1 MLPII
6 SRMRLPKKTLFL
18 TTVLGTVLSLV
29 HGVVR
34 NDDLLV
40 RWTFDEGNGTIA
52 HDATGNGVDATIY
65 GGGQWGSGISG
76 NALDLTGNSGWAEA
90 GPHVNLKV
98 LPAVFPAQQNH
109 TIALWFKSAAT
120 QQDWTQL
127 LSKRENI
134 SSPYFVQFDQGG
146 NSAKVYYRFQASY
159 LDGGSFS
166 VSHGSWNHLVATYDG
181 NKFKTYLN
189 GLTIGSIDEMRNID
203 QDNGKLGI
211 GGTPDGGDVFNGL
224 IDDVRL
230 YNVPLS
236 LEEVT
241 VAYGDG
247 MGDFGPKVEIN
258 ATLATHVSPI
268 PVYLTFRDETGT
280 DVNVTGLQLSDF
292 ELRGASAQNL
302 VEVNASHYQMELVP
316 DRNQTFV
323 FLTVPTGSAQDA
335 NLDNSIR
342 ATHRINFNY
351 KVTRVADLVGWWTFD
366 ETSGN
371 IAADTSGGDANAT
384 VFGGAAWA
392 GANAKFGTG
401 ALVLDG
407 TDDYAIANALITP
420 DRITRA
426 ADLIGHWPFDE
437 TSGTATVNL
446 GTSGTAQNAMLT
458 NGATFSTTEKRF
470 GNASLQLPQGNTGAR
485 VQVNTPLSLGAT
497 NSESFSIAAWFKK
510 LYPHNGSSWRTLSR
524 GSAAGHH
531 MMVGNNNDNVG
542 VFANTNGD
550 WRDSGEFDMQPGNF
564 QDAWHHIVVE
574 IPIDQ
579 RATTSQQSA
588 IIPAVVK
595 GSPSS

>member
-1 MLPII
+1 M
-6 SRMRLPKKTLFL
+6 
-18 TTVLGTVLSLV
+18 
-29 HGVVR
+29 
-34 NDDLLV
+34 
-40 RWTFDEGNGTIA
+40 
-52 HDATGNGVDATIY
+52 
-65 GGGQWGSGISG
+65 
-76 NALDLTGNSGWAEA
+76 
-90 GPHVNLKV
+90 
-98 LPAVFPAQQNH
+98 
-109 TIALWFKSAAT
+109 
-120 QQDWTQL
+120 
-127 LSKRENI
+127 
-134 SSPYFVQFDQGG
+134 
-146 NSAKVYYRFQASY
+146 
-159 LDGGSFS
+159 
-166 VSHGSWNHLVATYDG
+166 
-181 NKFKTYLN
+181 
-189 GLTIGSIDEMRNID
+189 
-203 QDNGKLGI
+203 
-211 GGTPDGGDVFNGL
+211 FNGL

-236 LEEVT
+236 LEEIV

-247 MGDFGPKVEIN
+247 MGDFGPMVEIN

-268 PVYLTFRDETGT
+268 PVSLTFRDESGN
-280 DVNVTGLQLSDF
+280 DANVTGLQISDF
-292 ELRGASAQNL
+292 QVRGAAAQNL
-302 VEVNASHYQMELVP
+302 VQVNASHYQFELVP

-407 TDDYAIANALITP
+407 SDDYAVANALITP

-446 GTSGTAQNAMLT
+446 GTSGNAQDATLT

-470 GNASLQLPQGNTGAR
+470 GSAALQLPQGNTGAR

-497 NSESFSIAAWFKK
+497 NSRILLHRGMVQE
-510 LYPHNGSSWRTLSR
+510 TLS
-524 GSAAGHH
+524 
-531 MMVGNNNDNVG
+531 GNG
-542 VFANTNGD
+542 RFTLANSH
-550 WRDSGEFDMQPGNF
+550 SG
-564 QDAWHHIVVE
+564 ICVL
-574 IPIDQ
+574 
-579 RATTSQQSA
+579 ATT
-588 IIPAVVK
+588 
-595 GSPSS
+595 